1 MIFLFISV
9 RYTITDFQTPETLY
23 YVTRRAK
30 WSDVKNF
37 DFQLVK
43 MWKMNFT
50 LNIKIDD
57 ITDVFLNAGSST
69 MKEYTNQLV

>member
-1 MIFLFISV
+1 
-9 RYTITDFQTPETLY
+9 
-23 YVTRRAK
+23 
-30 WSDVKNF
+30 VKNF